1 MTIPC
6 GQRGACGLDRLL
18 CGRVISAAYVEGLG
32 ARLKVFLG
40 SLYQLD
46 LDMEHVE
53 MMIYGRRD
61 GGHLHG
67 CKLAAQLRNHSTPRS
82 DWLTVDGVRAAEL
95 CGRPRLHRRGQLR
108 EHLLHHLL
116 LEHELHVLWR
126 TAALVGAQVDD
137 GQPVVDNEREEPALQ
152 PLLLEALRDA
162 SDTLGA
168 HLVEHRQQEHV
179 APIV

>member
-82 DWLTVDGVRAAEL
+82 DCGSPSTACEQPSCVAVHVCIAA
-95 CGRPRLHRRGQLR
+95 G
-108 EHLLHHLL
+108 
-116 LEHELHVLWR
+116 
-126 TAALVGAQVDD
+126 
-137 GQPVVDNEREEPALQ
+137 
-152 PLLLEALRDA
+152 
-162 SDTLGA
+162 S
-168 HLVEHRQQEHV
+168 
-179 APIV
+179 